1 MSVSL
6 DVRADLRFSGDV
18 PGFGLVTG
26 DLTGSGR
33 DLVFRVSNPLF
44 FAGRRD
50 AARVRDV
57 AAALAGLGV
66 RVSVITGGHRLL
78 ELGATRAGWLQRRL
92 TGSPYLRV
100 VGVRGAVAG
109 LRGRSRPAGDG
120 VLPGRDLLPPPTL
133 VPIAPTFRRRPLAP
147 VTTTHDPRHGGNP
160 RLVLAVNQEARPE
173 DGRVVFPLRGERTTF
188 GANPDC
194 EVRLTGLAP
203 QQAVVVHDEDDELV
217 LLDEAHDGT
226 TRVNGVPVQRKVLRS
241 GNRVELGGW
250 TFVYWRAEYADH
262 GRPYGGRI
270 GGELGHQRP
279 QPGRHRLAAPTPEG
293 GP

>member
-1 MSVSL
+1 MTPSL
-6 DVRADLRFSGDV
+6 DLRADLRFSGDV
-18 PGFGLVTG
+18 PGFGRVSG

-33 DLVFRVSNPLF
+33 ELVLRVSNPVF
-44 FAGRRD
+44 FAGRGD
-50 AARVRDV
+50 AARVRHV

-78 ELGATRAGWLQRRL
+78 ELGATRGGWLQRRL

-100 VGVRGAVAG
+100 VGLRGAVAG
-109 LRGRSRPAGDG
+109 LRGRSRAADG
-120 VLPGRDLLPPPTL
+120 VLPGRELLPPPTL
-133 VPIAPTFRRRPLAP
+133 VPIAPTLRRLPPAP
-147 VTTTHDPRHGGNP
+147 VTTTHDPRRGGNP
-160 RLVLAVNQEARPE
+160 RLVLAVNQESRPE

-188 GANPDC
+188 GADGGC
-194 EVRLTGLAP
+194 DVRLAGLPA

-217 LLDEAHDGT
+217 LVDLAHAGS
-226 TRVNGVPVQRKVLRS
+226 TRVDGVPVQRKILRS
-241 GNRVELGGW
+241 GNRVELGDW

-279 QPGRHRLAAPTPEG
+279 QPGRHRLAAPVPEG